1 MAGRLMKHLTLGFV
15 LACMAGSSLAAA
27 EALRDPTR
35 PPSVSA
41 KGATER
47 HESSGWQLQS
57 VLISPERRYAIINGE
72 VVAIGGAVSGAQLL
86 AVAPEQVTL
95 RTREGVRVLQLY
107 PDVVRPDVGT
117 KKMKHAAGQN
127 AAADDARID
136 DAGANDNKTGADLNV
151 ENGAKVRKTASK
163 NSRKQETP

>member
-1 MAGRLMKHLTLGFV
+1 MAGRLIRRLALAFA
-15 LACMAGSSLAAA
+15 LACAAGSSTAAA

-35 PPSVSA
+35 PPAASV

-47 HESSGWQLQS
+47 HESTGWNLQS

-72 VVAIGGAVSGAQLL
+72 VVAVGGAVSGAQLV

-95 RTREGVRVLQLY
+95 RTREGVRILQLY
-107 PDVVRPDVGT
+107 PDVVRPEAGGR
-117 KKMKHAAGQN
+117 KAKHAAGQE
-127 AAADDARID
+127 AAANDARIEE
-136 DAGANDNKTGADLNV
+136 AGANDNKTGTEMNV
-151 ENGAKVRKTASK
+151 ESSAKIRKSASK

>member
-1 MAGRLMKHLTLGFV
+1 MAGRLMRHLTLNLA
-15 LACMAGSSLAAA
+15 LACMVGSSIAAA

-41 KGATER
+41 KGTTER
-47 HESSGWQLQS
+47 REASGWNLQS

-72 VVAIGGAVSGAQLL
+72 VVAVGGAVSGAQLV

-95 RTREGVRVLQLY
+95 RTREGVRILQLY
-107 PDVVRPDVGT
+107 PDVVRPEAGAR
-117 KKMKHAAGQN
+117 KAKHATGQD
-127 AAADDARID
+127 AAANDARID
-136 DAGANDNKTGADLNV
+136 EAGANDNKTGAEMNV
-151 ENGAKVRKTASK
+151 EGNAKIRKSASK